1 MSPPVCPACSA
12 ALAPHASQ
20 CFACGVALG
29 EDNRCNRC
37 LATAP
42 VFERTGRY
50 VCSACGESRQRHA
63 HTVIASEA
71 ELLQAF
77 ETRVPRPWQRP
88 LLLLGLV
95 VFVVIL
101 GQRAV
106 VPSWILALLAAA
118 GLGAALQAI
127 WNGAQL
133 RRRARGRR
141 RYEIEQRIIGLAFC
155 NNGLL
160 SAGPVSDTLRIS
172 LNEAQE
178 LLGELVRAGRARA
191 EPSVDSPEII
201 YHFGEA
207 KRTRGIRRSQIS

>member
-1 MSPPVCPACSA
+1 
-12 ALAPHASQ
+12 
-20 CFACGVALG
+20 VALG
-29 EDNRCNRC
+29 DDNRCARC

-50 VCSACGESRQRHA
+50 VCSACGENRQRYA
-63 HTVIASEA
+63 QTVVSSEA

-77 ETRVPRPWQRP
+77 ETSVPRP
-88 LLLLGLV
+88 LLRAAPWACGVLVLVGLGA
-95 VFVVIL
+95 
-101 GQRAV
+101 RAGL
-106 VPSWILALLAAA
+106 PFWLLAGVAA
-118 GLGAALQAI
+118 LGLGAA
-127 WNGAQL
+127 AQVGWSGLLL

-155 NNGLL
+155 NDGLL
-160 SAGPVSDTLRIS
+160 STGLVSDTLRIS
-172 LNEAQE
+172 LSEAQE

-191 EPSVDSPEII
+191 EPSVDGPEVI